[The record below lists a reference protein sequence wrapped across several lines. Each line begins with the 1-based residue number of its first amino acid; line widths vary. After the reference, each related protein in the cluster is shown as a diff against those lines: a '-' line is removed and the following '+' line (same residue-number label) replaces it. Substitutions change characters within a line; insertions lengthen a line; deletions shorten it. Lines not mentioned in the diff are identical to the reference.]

1 MRWDS
6 SSHSLS
12 SQTGLLPSLVLEGD
26 QEDLFSFFSRFPGS
40 SSQPVSPSSG
50 IVNSCERNATNRLL
64 HGGDRKKSS
73 ILVTPENFWWVGRVI
88 FTHRVLTCSF
98 ELERIKVEPW
108 RTRLLVPVDIS
119 VNIIHACVIC
129 EGRPRGRLP
138 RSPCSCCALLQ
149 QRWE

>member
-26 QEDLFSFFSRFPGS
+26 QEDLFSFLSRFPSS
-40 SSQPVSPSSG
+40 SSQPSSG
-50 IVNSCERNATNRLL
+50 IVNSREGNTTNRLL
-64 HGGDRKKSS
+64 HGGDRKKSN
-73 ILVTPENFWWVGRVI
+73 ILVTPESFWWVGRVI
-88 FTHRVLTCSF
+88 LTHRVLTCPF
-98 ELERIKVEPW
+98 KLERIKVEPW
-108 RTRLLVPVDIS
+108 GTGLLVPMEVS
-119 VNIIHACVIC
+119 VNVTHAYVIC

-138 RSPCSCCALLQ
+138 GSPCSCHALLQ